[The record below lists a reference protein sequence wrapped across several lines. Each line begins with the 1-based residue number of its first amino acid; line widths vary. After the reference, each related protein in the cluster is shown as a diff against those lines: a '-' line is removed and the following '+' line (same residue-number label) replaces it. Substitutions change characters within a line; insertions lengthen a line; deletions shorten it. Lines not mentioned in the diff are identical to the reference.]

1 VSNQGEIQMAYVDV
15 MVVPFK
21 ATNLKAYKKLVR
33 DSAKAWKRAGA
44 VGYHEMV
51 EDDVKRGK
59 VTSFPQSVKLKKG
72 EKIGCAYLIF
82 KSKAH
87 RNACW
92 KKMMK
97 DPFIVGF
104 DPKKTPFDMKRMFF
118 GGFKTLI
125 SF

>member
-1 VSNQGEIQMAYVDV
+1 MAYVDV

-33 DSAKAWKRAGA
+33 DSSKAWKRSGA
-44 VGYHEMV
+44 LGYHEMV
-51 EDDVKRGK
+51 EDDVKPGK
-59 VTSFPQSVKLKKG
+59 VTSFPQSVKLKRG
-72 EKIGCAYLIF
+72 ELVGCAYITF

-97 DPFIVGF
+97 DSFIATF
-104 DPKKTPFDMKRMFF
+104 DPKKVPFDAGRMFF

-125 SF
+125 QF